1 MPDISITNFLL
12 SPFGIAPLAGAVAWF
27 RWRVARQRTWRGYV
41 LLGGLI
47 ATTVNV
53 LMFYGWFVYRLVV
66 GAAPDVWRLKDQLGD
81 IGLVA
86 ATAAFVAA
94 LVGKGSGRWSLAL
107 SGVAGFLF
115 WPSYG
120 FL

>member
-1 MPDISITNFLL
+1 MAAAF
-12 SPFGIAPLAGAVAWF
+12 AWF
-27 RWRVARQRTWRGYV
+27 RWRGTRQRTWRGYV

-66 GAAPDVWRLKDQLGD
+66 GAAPEVWRLKDQLGD

-86 ATAAFVAA
+86 ATAALVAA
-94 LVGKGSGRWSLAL
+94 AVGKGSGRWSLAL